1 MAHQENNVAR
11 FVGKRVLVT
20 GGTSGI
26 GLATARRLHA
36 EGARL
41 LITGTREDRLA
52 RTRSEL
58 KDALVIQ
65 NDASV
70 PAAAVELAGI
80 VEAEFRKVDG
90 IFFNAGFGRYQTI
103 DQVTAAD
110 FDVQFEANVRGPLLQ
125 SRELAPLVE
134 DGGAIVLNTSASRTV
149 GISSMAIYSSTKG
162 ALRSLTRVLAR
173 EFAPRAIRVNAVSP
187 GPIETDFYTRGGL
200 TQEAFEGFS
209 AFLRSQSPL
218 GRLGTPEEVA
228 AVVLF
233 LLSSEASYVT
243 GSEYVVDGGLTE
255 L

>member
-1 MAHQENNVAR
+1 M
-11 FVGKRVLVT
+11 
-20 GGTSGI
+20 
-26 GLATARRLHA
+26 RLHA

-41 LITGTREDRLA
+41 LITGTREDRLE
-52 RTRSEL
+52 RTRREL
-58 KDALVIQ
+58 KDAIVIQ
-65 NDASV
+65 NDASD
-70 PAAAVELAGI
+70 PAAAPELARV
-80 VEAEFRKVDG
+80 VEMELGKMDG

-110 FDVQFEANVRGPLLQ
+110 FDAQFQVNVRGPLLQ
-125 SRELAPLVE
+125 SRELAPFVE
-134 DGGAIVLNTSASRTV
+134 DGGGIVLNTSASRTV

-162 ALRSLTRVLAR
+162 ALRSLTRVMAR

-187 GPIETDFYTRGGL
+187 GPIETDFYVRGGL
-200 TQEAFEGFS
+200 TQESFDGFS
-209 AFLRSQSPL
+209 AFLKSQSPL
-218 GRLGTPEEVA
+218 GRLGTPQEVA

>member
-1 MAHQENNVAR
+1 MAR

-26 GLATARRLHA
+26 GLGTARRLHA

-41 LITGTREDRLA
+41 LITGTREDRLE

-58 KDALVIQ
+58 KNAIVIQ
-65 NDASV
+65 NDASD
-70 PAAAVELAGI
+70 PAAAAELAGT
-80 VEAEFRKVDG
+80 VEAEFGKVDG

-110 FDVQFEANVRGPLLQ
+110 FDAQFQTNVRGPLLQ
-125 SRELAPLVE
+125 SRELAPFVE

-200 TQEAFEGFS
+200 SQEAFDGFS
-209 AFLRSQSPL
+209 AFLRGQSPL

-233 LLSSEASYVT
+233 HLSSEASYVT